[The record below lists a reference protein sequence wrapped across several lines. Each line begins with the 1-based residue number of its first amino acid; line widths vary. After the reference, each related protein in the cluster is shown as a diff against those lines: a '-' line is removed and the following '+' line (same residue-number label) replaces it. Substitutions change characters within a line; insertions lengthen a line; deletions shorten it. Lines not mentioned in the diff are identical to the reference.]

1 MSLKEPLLKMSKS
14 HVDPRSR
21 ILLNDSS
28 ETIQMKIRAA
38 LTDSVEGISY
48 SPTNRPGVS
57 NLLTLRACM
66 DENAISE
73 EQIAMESQALSM
85 RAFKDEVA
93 TTIIKGVRDIKVKYD
108 YYIHPTRKQYLLD
121 VAALGNHK
129 ARLMAEETMAQVR
142 DMVGTG
148 PL

>member
-1 MSLKEPLLKMSKS
+1 
-14 HVDPRSR
+14 
-21 ILLNDSS
+21 
-28 ETIQMKIRAA
+28 
-38 LTDSVEGISY
+38 
-48 SPTNRPGVS
+48 
-57 NLLTLRACM
+57 
-66 DENAISE
+66 
-73 EQIAMESQALSM
+73 MESQALSM